1 VTLFFWIMLPILL
14 LGMAALGAYLIMT
27 MGDNAAP
34 DIPTTGRLN
43 ASQLAQIAANAGF
56 TDQDLA
62 TAVAVALAESGGK
75 IDAYNPETAAGTPE
89 GKGSYGLWQIYL
101 KVHPEYTPAAL
112 LDPQTNANA
121 AYKIYQQRG
130 ETFAAWST
138 YTNGAYLAHA
148 TEASGATGFEL
159 A

>member
-1 VTLFFWIMLPILL
+1 MVPILL
-14 LGMAALGAYLIMT
+14 FGMAALAVYIGYTMT
-27 MGDNAAP
+27 DNATP
-34 DIPTTGRLN
+34 EIPTSGRLN
-43 ASQLAQIAANAGF
+43 AAQIAQLASNAGF
-56 TDQDLA
+56 TEQDLA

-75 IDAYNPETAAGTPE
+75 VDAYNPETAAGTPE

-101 KVHPEYTPAAL
+101 KMHPEYTPAAL

-121 AYKIYQQRG
+121 AFKIYQQRG

-148 TEASGATGFEL
+148 AEAGNATGFEL